1 MKNGTERGDSS
12 LCEKKKREWK
22 REREKKNIGQAVKKC
37 ENSGTMRIVLTA
49 Q

>member
-1 MKNGTERGDSS
+1 MKNGTERDDSS
-12 LCEKKKREWK
+12 LCEKKKEWK